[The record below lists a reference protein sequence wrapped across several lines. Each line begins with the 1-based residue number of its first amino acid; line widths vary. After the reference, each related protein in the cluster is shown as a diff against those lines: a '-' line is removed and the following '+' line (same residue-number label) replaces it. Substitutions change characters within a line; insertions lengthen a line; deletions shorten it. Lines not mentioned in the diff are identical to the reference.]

1 MKKKILLIILVLLL
15 IGGSFVVGRQV
26 GLNTEDSKT
35 RTIIKEETVGKQ
47 DIKKTLTSSG
57 EVQAKTTEKLELS
70 TSYYFK
76 AMCTEDDDTVKSG
89 ENLLEYTNGTYLTAP
104 YDLVVVSHN
113 VTSLKQMILTKCIL

>member
-57 EVQAKTTEKLELS
+57 EVKAKTTEKLELT

-76 AMCTEDDDTVKSG
+76 AMCVEDDDTVKRRKHFRI
-89 ENLLEYTNGTYLTAP
+89 Y
-104 YDLVVVSHN
+104 
-113 VTSLKQMILTKCIL
+113 